1 MPSFDQEISI
11 VIKTKNGEEIN
22 VKDLLTVYFS
32 TEEGSEQIRQCIRE
46 ELRAM
51 IGDEDERH

>member
-11 VIKTKNGEEIN
+11 VIKTKNGEEID
-22 VKDLLTVYFS
+22 VKDLLIVYFS